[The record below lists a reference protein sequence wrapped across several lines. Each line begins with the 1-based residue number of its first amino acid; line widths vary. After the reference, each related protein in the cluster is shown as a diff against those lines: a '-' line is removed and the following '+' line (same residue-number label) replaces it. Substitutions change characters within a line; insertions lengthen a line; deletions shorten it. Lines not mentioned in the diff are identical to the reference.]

1 MGKVYI
7 LTPLAYPGGKT
18 KTINKMKHYFPRNYQ
33 EFREPLVGG
42 GSVTLYFKQSYPE
55 RKYWINDLNKNLI
68 TFWKVLKK
76 DYALLSEAITEQRKE
91 TDSANSLVERLKIKL
106 SSIQQNINS
115 LSGGNQ
121 QKTILARWLDSNARI
136 IIFDEPT
143 RGIDVAAKAQI
154 HQLMRELVEQGAS
167 IIMISSELPEI
178 LEMGDRVIV
187 MHEGKITGEM
197 TKAEATEEK
206 IITLATQE

>member
-1 MGKVYI
+1 
-7 LTPLAYPGGKT
+7 
-18 KTINKMKHYFPRNYQ
+18 
-33 EFREPLVGG
+33 
-42 GSVTLYFKQSYPE
+42 
-55 RKYWINDLNKNLI
+55 
-68 TFWKVLKK
+68 
-76 DYALLSEAITEQRKE
+76 
-91 TDSANSLVERLKIKL
+91 VERLKIKL

-115 LSGGNQ
+115 LRGGNQ
-121 QKTILARWLDSNARI
+121 QKTILARWLDSNATI

-178 LEMGDRVIV
+178 LEMSDRILV
-187 MHEGKITGEM
+187 MHEGKITGELNR
-197 TKAEATEEK
+197 KEASEEK